1 LKIVHIISNF
11 SLPFGGMAVAC
22 KEIAEGQV
30 KAGLDVTVITS
41 YLDFPSGILNK
52 PNDKPVFENGVR
64 VIYCSVFFKPL
75 VFSFQL
81 IKHIKKELR
90 ESDIVHVHG
99 LYRFPQSYACWYSRR
114 IKKPYILSPH
124 GSLDPVLFDKKER
137 KLLRRL
143 YQYLFEIKNVKKS
156 KKIHFT
162 ANDELELANYLDIK
176 EKSVVIP
183 NGIDTIDFKNL
194 PNKGGF
200 VDTFKIQESSFK
212 ILFLGRVVWKKG
224 LDILLTSLPSIIKKI
239 PNVSL
244 IIAGPDNENYKKDLT
259 DIINSNGINSYV
271 KFIGM
276 LNREKVKQAY
286 VNADIFILP
295 SYSENYGITIVES
308 LVCGCPVIISK
319 NVNIHKE
326 ITYNNLGQVID
337 CDPKDISD
345 AVINYFNRSDD
356 YKIKHRAYIRDYA
369 LQKYDW
375 ENAIKKFSNLYEE
388 ILVDK
393 KI

>member
-1 LKIVHIISNF
+1 
-11 SLPFGGMAVAC
+11 MAVAC

>member
-1 LKIVHIISNF
+1 
-11 SLPFGGMAVAC
+11 MAVAC

-41 YLDFPSGILNK
+41 YLDFPSGYLNK

-64 VIYCSVFFKPL
+64 VFYCSVLFEPL

-81 IKHIKKELR
+81 IKHLKRELR
-90 ESDIVHVHG
+90 ESDLVHVLG

-114 IKKPYILSPH
+114 IKIPYILSPH

-137 KLLRRL
+137 KLMRRL
-143 YQYLFEIKNVKKS
+143 YQFMFEIKNIKKS

-162 ANDELELANYLDIK
+162 ANDELEFANFLDLK

-183 NGIDTIDFKNL
+183 NGIETNDFKKL
-194 PNKGGF
+194 PNKGVF
-200 VDTFKIQESSFK
+200 LDTYEIKENSFK

-224 LDILLTSLPSIIKKI
+224 LDILLSSLPLIIKKI
-239 PNVSL
+239 PNVLL
-244 IIAGPDNENYKKDLT
+244 IIAGPDNEGYKKTLK
-259 DIINSNGINSYV
+259 DIINSLNIDGHI
-271 KFIGM
+271 KFVGM
-276 LNREKVKQAY
+276 LDREKVKQAY
-286 VNADIFILP
+286 VDADIFVLP
-295 SYSENYGITIVES
+295 SYSENYGITIIES

-326 ITYNNLGQVID
+326 IMDNNIGQVID

-345 AVINYFNRSDD
+345 AVITYFNKSDD
-356 YKIKHRAYIRDYA
+356 YKIKHRADIRNYA

-388 ILVDK
+388 ILFDK
-393 KI
+393 KR